1 MAGTAATACLQF
13 QSTLRAAWAS
23 GSAMVEIT
31 TALGITKDQLIRLRG
46 VLQLPLRLD
55 RAARARPAPSTDP
68 TPAEIA
74 ERAAAVRAAWD
85 ARTEEARRGYKATPL
100 EARVVSGRWFECA
113 PRPHA
118 GGGEN
123 VENLVDRLDR

>member
-13 QSTLRAAWAS
+13 QTTLRAAWAS

-55 RAARARPAPSTDP
+55 RSARARPAPSADP

-74 ERAAAVRAAWD
+74 ERAAAVRATWD
-85 ARTEEARRGYKATPL
+85 ARTEEARRVYRAAPL
-100 EARVVSGRWFECA
+100 ETRVVSGRAFDAA
-113 PRPHA
+113 PRPLA
-118 GGGEN
+118 PDG
-123 VENLVDRLDR
+123 VENLVDRLHR